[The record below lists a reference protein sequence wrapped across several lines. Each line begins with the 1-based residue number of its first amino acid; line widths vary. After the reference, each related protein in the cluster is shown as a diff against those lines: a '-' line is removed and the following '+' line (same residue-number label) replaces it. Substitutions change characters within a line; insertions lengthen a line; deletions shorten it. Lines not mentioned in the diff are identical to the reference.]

1 LLPLFWLNKTKL
13 SSELIHNEQEFFR
26 KIGNGDSNAFTEMFH
41 YYNGRLFPFVRRL
54 TKSETIAE
62 EIVQEVFL
70 RLWIN
75 REKVAVMENPG
86 AWLFTVA
93 SNLSITHLRNVVT
106 TAVKHAAAYHR
117 NESKITDSPLNRLDG
132 KEMAAIIEAAVRKLP
147 PRQQEIFRLNR
158 YQGLKNHEI
167 AEKLAISNSTVK
179 GHLNLALKSIREHIN
194 TQTGSTIGIALLIA
208 ALKNY

>member
-1 LLPLFWLNKTKL
+1 V
-13 SSELIHNEQEFFR
+13 SSELIHTEQKIFR
-26 KIGNGDSNAFTEMFH
+26 QIGEGDPNAFTEMFH

-93 SNLSITHLRNVVT
+93 SNLSINHLRNVVKI
-106 TAVKHAAAYHR
+106 AVKHAAAYHR
-117 NESKITDSPLNRLDG
+117 NETKITDSTLNRLDG
-132 KEMAAIIEAAVRKLP
+132 KEMAAIIEAAVQKLP

-179 GHLNLALKSIREHIN
+179 GHLTIALKSIREHVN
-194 TQTGSTIGIALLIA
+194 TETGSTLGIALLIV